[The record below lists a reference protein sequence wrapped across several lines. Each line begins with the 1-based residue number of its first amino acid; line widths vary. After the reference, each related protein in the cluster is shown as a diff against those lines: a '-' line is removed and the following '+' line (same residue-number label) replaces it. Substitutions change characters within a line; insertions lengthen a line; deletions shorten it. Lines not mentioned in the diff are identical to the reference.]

1 MEELWPDVFF
11 QEFRARSKVSQPAFR
26 CAAFDLRRLSSRKGL
41 SCQRTDRIGDGKRR
55 PAIAV

>member
-1 MEELWPDVFF
+1 MERLWPDVHL
-11 QEFRARSKVSQPAFR
+11 QELRARMEVSQPAFH
-26 CAAFDLRRLSSRKGL
+26 CATFDLRRLSSRKGL

>member
-1 MEELWPDVFF
+1 MEALWPEENL
-11 QEFRARSKVSQPAFR
+11 QEFRARRKDSQPAFH
-26 CAAFDLRRLSSRKGL
+26 CATFDLRRLSSRKGL